1 MTTAKNASDFAE
13 PIDYVG
19 ALKLAVEAGAS
30 TDSSYRLMC
39 RILEYAPDP
48 DGTATMPT
56 RILIDA
62 IRDLGAT
69 VNVP

>member
-1 MTTAKNASDFAE
+1 MATAANAAQ
-13 PIDYVG
+13 PLDYIG
-19 ALKLAVEAGAS
+19 AMKLAVEAGAS
-30 TDSSYRLMC
+30 TESSYQLMC

-48 DGTATMPT
+48 DAKATIPT

-69 VNVP
+69 VSVA